1 MKRTIRVERMVP
13 LLVVV
18 ECEREWDDDGCGSPS
33 VTGNSM
39 TGCRG
44 SQIVPLSIEDIYMPI
59 DAEIMEL
66 VNADDQDVLDA
77 VAEAEA
83 DDDDDKQPRR
93 ATAWGEPFS
102 SL

>member
-1 MKRTIRVERMVP
+1 MKKTIRVERTVP

-44 SQIVPLSIEDIYMPI
+44 SKIVPLSIEYVHSPSEAKIKK
-59 DAEIMEL
+59 L
-66 VNADDQDVLDA
+66 VNTDDQDVLDA
-77 VAEAEA
+77 IA
-83 DDDDDKQPRR
+83 DEVSDSVIGK
-93 ATAWGEPFS
+93 
-102 SL
+102 